1 MELNVLRAAE
11 IQAAR
16 CPVLLLGSPGH
27 TRVLPLREDR
37 TTVGADGSCE
47 GVVQGLGV
55 ASKHF
60 LVQRGEDGAF
70 EVFALSPSHP
80 LLKNGTSVEAASLRC
95 GDVLRAGSL
104 EAVFLDPSADV
115 MPPGYQLLSLPI
127 PQELIAAERAKSHR
141 KQATRLGL
149 HETDF
154 NSVLLDALKNT
165 PWLLL
170 SLLLHALL
178 LVTIMKIFDE
188 ETSSPPPPPEVSFD
202 LSDEPVD
209 GDDELEDLAM
219 EEPEDEEPDM
229 LPPEVDPVDFQNP
242 DDIDTPD
249 GVGDNPEWFSSM
261 EAAGLGDGSPGFT
274 GSVARGGGLSTRL
287 RRAAGSRIRN
297 AVGRYRSSGLDIV
310 FIIDA
315 TGSMEGEINAAREKL
330 SDLITLLEAFDVG
343 FRIGVVAFRD
353 RGDAFLTRSLPLTP
367 HRYQAVDFLDRLSA
381 NGGGDTPEAVFEG
394 LELAFRMRFSRE
406 ARKVAVLV
414 GDAPPHDGTTKKL
427 LRLVKAFAAK
437 DGVLH
442 TVFTSTRSALFVS
455 NETREVFARMA
466 ETGGGR
472 FLELRRDQELVDEIL
487 AATLDAGSRSE
498 VARLR
503 EETAKGLGAKILR
516 ERLEAKDAAFAERQL
531 ARAEL
536 NPLLPLELLRHNDP
550 AFLGAWLNV
559 LRSRKTTK
567 RARWLAT
574 VLLRRLVRHMERYES
589 LPESLVDA
597 IEAFSPDLP
606 HSRQRR
612 LLDRIARGL
621 YDTGHLAATPKSKG
635 R

>member
-1 MELNVLRAAE
+1 MELNVLSAAE
-11 IQAAR
+11 IQAAE
-16 CPVLLLGSPGH
+16 CPVLLLGSPGSS
-27 TRVLPLREDR
+27 RVLPLHAER
-37 TTVGADGSCE
+37 TTVGTDAGCE
-47 GVVQGLGV
+47 GIVRGLGI
-55 ASKHF
+55 AEKHF
-60 LVQRGEDGAF
+60 LVQRRHDGAF

-80 LLKNGTSVEAASLRC
+80 LLKNGAPVEAAELRC

-115 MPPGYQLLSLPI
+115 MPSGYQLLSLPI
-127 PQELIAAERAKSHR
+127 PPEMIAAERAKAHR

-149 HETDF
+149 HEADF

-178 LVTIMKIFDE
+178 LLFILKVFDE
-188 ETSSPPPPPEVSFD
+188 QTSTPPPPPEVSFD
-202 LSDEPVD
+202 LADEPED
-209 GDDELEDLAM
+209 GSDELEELTM
-219 EEPEDEEPDM
+219 EEPEEEESDM
-229 LPPEVDPVDFQNP
+229 LPPEVEPVDFEAP
-242 DDIDTPD
+242 DDVETPESA
-249 GVGDNPEWFSSM
+249 GENPEWFSSM
-261 EAAGLGDGSPGFT
+261 EAAGLGSGAPGFT
-274 GSVARGGGLSTRL
+274 GSVLRGGGLTNRL
-287 RRAAGSRIRN
+287 RRAAGSRVRS
-297 AVGRYRSSGLDIV
+297 AVGRYQSSGLDIV
-310 FIIDA
+310 FVIDA
-315 TGSMEGEINAAREKL
+315 TGSMEGEINAARERL

-343 FRIGVVAFRD
+343 FRIGVVAYRD
-353 RGDAFLTRSLPLTP
+353 KGDTFLTRSLPLTSNC
-367 HRYQAVDFLDRLSA
+367 YQAVDFLDRLSA

-394 LELAFRMRFSRE
+394 LELAFRMRFSRA

-414 GDAPPHDGTTKKL
+414 GDAPPHDDTTKKL
-427 LRLVKAFAAK
+427 LRLVKGFVAK

-455 NETREVFARMA
+455 NETREVFAKLA

-487 AATLDAGSRSE
+487 AATLNAGSWTE

-503 EETAKGLGAKILR
+503 EEAGKGISARILR
-516 ERLEAKDAAFAERQL
+516 DRMEAKDAAFAERQL
-531 ARAEL
+531 LLQDL

-559 LRSRKTTK
+559 LRSPKASA

-589 LPESLVDA
+589 LPETLLDA
-597 IEAFSPDLP
+597 VEAYSPDLP
-606 HSRQRR
+606 RSHQRR
-612 LLDRIARGL
+612 LLEQIARGL
-621 YDTGHLAATPKSKG
+621 YDAGHLAATPPSKK